1 MPKVALIM
9 GSKSDAPS
17 LAGCVKILR
26 SFGVEVEVHVASAH
40 RTPEKVAEFAGHAR
54 ENGFEVIIAAAG
66 KAAHLAGVIAGH
78 TTLPVIGIPVKSSL
92 MDGLDSLLSTVQM
105 PSGIPVATVA
115 VGGGDNAAYLAAQM
129 FGFFDAI
136 GLRLQ
141 DYVSSDLTGIIPYA
155 ITIIMMVYVVV
166 RAQQKKKHAA
176 KRLPDPVVKT

>member
-40 RTPEKVAEFAGHAR
+40 RTPEKVAAFADHAR

-129 FGFFDAI
+129 LALKYTELAQKLDAHRREMAEAIEADDRAI
-136 GLRLQ
+136 GETL
-141 DYVSSDLTGIIPYA
+141 
-155 ITIIMMVYVVV
+155 
-166 RAQQKKKHAA
+166 
-176 KRLPDPVVKT
+176 